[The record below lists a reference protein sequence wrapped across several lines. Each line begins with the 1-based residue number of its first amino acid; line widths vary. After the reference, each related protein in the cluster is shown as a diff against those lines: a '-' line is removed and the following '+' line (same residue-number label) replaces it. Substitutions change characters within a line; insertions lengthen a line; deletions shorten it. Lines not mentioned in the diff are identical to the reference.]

1 MPRAGRNAVIFE
13 SAAYVCRLHTMK
25 RRVLPSSLVKRI
37 VPLALASL
45 ALVACNKDKKDAVDA
60 AAAEAAAAA
69 VVADAAADASI
80 TDAATSAADAATAP
94 LATTVAPR
102 PAAKPKPVDPPICAA
117 ARSAKARNSPA
128 APGLERQCLAA
139 GGTM

>member
-1 MPRAGRNAVIFE
+1 
-13 SAAYVCRLHTMK
+13 MK

-45 ALVACNKDKKDAVDA
+45 ALVACNNKKDAGDA

-69 VVADAAADASI
+69 VVADAAAEASI